1 MSHTIIVLNAGMNL
15 AGGINRYGELM
26 AQATHRLHMVG
37 VVVRE
42 ENVLDSV
49 QRKAIVMEMLFQHPH
64 TYTHVY
70 HQTVIFCEQKITV
83 STTSTT

>member
-1 MSHTIIVLNAGMNL
+1 MRSDSACEWVSSKPITKVLMNPPYENKYGCMTIV
-15 AGGINRYGELM
+15 
-26 AQATHRLHMVG
+26 
-37 VVVRE
+37 